1 MFTSASARQGV
12 SEDREHPSKMT
23 PHSSTWTEF
32 ESTSNNNYPTALSS
46 VTISTLGTTTAVAAD
61 SRNSLFCSNT
71 SVATS
76 AINNI
81 TMVNNMADHGVIEKD
96 AIDNQAKDNIVKVK
110 NVINSRQTTNV
121 DALFDPGLHLLGVS
135 NEPNL
140 SISVMSSAAEDDTR
154 TYLLEGPSVISGTSR
169 TSGTSG
175 TSGTSRKSKSVK
187 GWTTNSK
194 SESTRSHDS
203 PPGLFNLTS

>member
-1 MFTSASARQGV
+1 MGSVDETFRHRQGRLVKQNYVTDSENSLRSSDGGMRALLSPSASAAGRQGV
-12 SEDREHPSKMT
+12 SEDRELSSKMT
-23 PHSSTWTEF
+23 PNCSTWTEF

-46 VTISTLGTTTAVAAD
+46 VTISTLGTTTLVVAD

-81 TMVNNMADHGVIEKD
+81 TMVDNMADHGVIDKD
-96 AIDNQAKDNIVKVK
+96 TIDNQAKDNIVKVK
-110 NVINSRQTTNV
+110 NGMNSRETTNV
-121 DALFDPGLHLLGVS
+121 DALLDPGLDLLDVS

-154 TYLLEGPSVISGTSR
+154 TYLLEGPSVTS
-169 TSGTSG
+169 
-175 TSGTSRKSKSVK
+175 
-187 GWTTNSK
+187 
-194 SESTRSHDS
+194 
-203 PPGLFNLTS
+203 

>member
-12 SEDREHPSKMT
+12 SEDRELISKMT
-23 PHSSTWTEF
+23 PLCSTWTEF

-46 VTISTLGTTTAVAAD
+46 ATISTLGTTTVVAAD

-81 TMVNNMADHGVIEKD
+81 TMVNNTADHGVIDKG

-110 NVINSRQTTNV
+110 NVINSKETTNV
-121 DALFDPGLHLLGVS
+121 DALLDPGLDLLDVS

-154 TYLLEGPSVISGTSR
+154 TYLLEGPSVTSGTSR
-169 TSGTSG
+169 TS
-175 TSGTSRKSKSVK
+175 KSVK
-187 GWTTNSK
+187 DWTTNSK
-194 SESTRSHDS
+194 SEFTRSHDS